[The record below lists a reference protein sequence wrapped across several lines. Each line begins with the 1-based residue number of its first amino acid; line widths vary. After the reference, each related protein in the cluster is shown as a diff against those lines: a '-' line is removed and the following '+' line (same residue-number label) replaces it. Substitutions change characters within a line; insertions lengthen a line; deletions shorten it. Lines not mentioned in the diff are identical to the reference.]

1 MEAEQVKREGSITI
15 TLPLPPQAMYPN
27 ARKHWKAKMAPKRQ
41 QRNDAYTA
49 AIDAMFCRNG
59 KGRPYWQLAECQAT
73 FYLERRRDGDNLIAW
88 LKATF
93 DGLEDAGIVENDGN
107 FIHLPPKQVT
117 GKQTN
122 GERKVVLTITER
134 TP

>member
-1 MEAEQVKREGSITI
+1 MDAITVTI
-15 TLPLPPQAMYPN
+15 PLPPQAMYPN
-27 ARKHWKAKMAPKRQ
+27 ARKHWKAKMKPKAEQRRDAKLASLDAIRQ
-41 QRNDAYTA
+41 RGRNPCGP
-49 AIDAMFCRNG
+49 MW
-59 KGRPYWQLAECQAT
+59 KLAECQAT

-117 GKQTN
+117 GKHAN
-122 GERKVVLTITER
+122 GERKVVLTITPRATE
-134 TP
+134 

>member
-1 MEAEQVKREGSITI
+1 MKAIVI

-27 ARKHWKAKMAPKRQ
+27 ARKHWKAKMGPKKQ
-41 QRNDAYTA
+41 QRSDAYMA
-49 AIDAMFCRNG
+49 AFNSTTG
-59 KGRPYWQLAECQAT
+59 SGQPRPRWQLAECQAT

-107 FIHLPPKQVT
+107 FIHLPPQQIT
-117 GKQTN
+117 GKHAK
-122 GERKVVLTITER
+122 GERKVVLTITPR
-134 TP
+134 NQ

>member
-1 MEAEQVKREGSITI
+1 MEAITVI
-15 TLPLPPQAMYPN
+15 IPLPPQAMYPN
-27 ARKHWKAKMAPKRQ
+27 ARKHWKAKMKPKRE
-41 QRNDAYTA
+41 QREA
-49 AIDAMFCRNG
+49 AFLAGVSAVKRG
-59 KGRPYWQLAECQAT
+59 PRWTLAECQAT

-117 GKQTN
+117 GKHAN
-122 GERKVVLTITER
+122 GERKVVLTITPR
-134 TP
+134 NP